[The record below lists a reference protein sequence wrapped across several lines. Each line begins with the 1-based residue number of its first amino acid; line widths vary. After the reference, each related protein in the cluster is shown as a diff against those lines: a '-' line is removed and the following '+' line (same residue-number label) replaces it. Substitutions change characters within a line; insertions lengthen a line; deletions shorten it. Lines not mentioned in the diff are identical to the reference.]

1 MTDNPYAPPKTHVED
16 VLEAL
21 PDGDFLP
28 EGRGV
33 PAGQGWRW
41 IADAWAFTAGQR
53 LVFIGVILLLCIV
66 QLGLNFIPLIGAIAT
81 TFLFPFL
88 IAGLTIGCEAVRRG
102 ERLEVGHLFAGFQRH
117 ANKLLLVGAVS
128 FAMYILMLIVMIAM
142 LGVTVGLAFLGA
154 AEPPTG
160 AELDQIILPLLL
172 AILVVLALSVPVTM
186 ALLFVPPLVVLHDY
200 EVFPAVRTSF
210 VACLKNVLPFLIWGI
225 AGVVL
230 LFFSTFFLVFVGWFL
245 VGCLLMVSLYISYRD
260 IFYES

>member
-16 VLEAL
+16 VLERA
-21 PDGDFLP
+21 DGDFLP

-41 IADAWAFTAGQR
+41 IADAWGFMEGQR
-53 LVFIGVILLLCIV
+53 LVFIGVILLFWLV
-66 QLGLNFIPLIGAIAT
+66 QLALNFIPVLGPIAS

-88 IAGLTIGCEAVRRG
+88 TAGIVIGCDTVRRG
-102 ERLEVGHLFAGFQRH
+102 GQLEVGHLFAGFQRH

-128 FAMYILMLIVMIAM
+128 FALYILMAIVMIAI
-142 LGVTVGLAFLGA
+142 LGVTVGMAFLGSGTPPA
-154 AEPPTG
+154 AE
-160 AELDQIILPLLL
+160 ELEQIIVPVLL
-172 AILVVLALSVPVTM
+172 AVLVVIALSVPVTM

-225 AGVVL
+225 AGAVL
-230 LFFSTFFLVFVGWFL
+230 WLFSSILIIIGWLIVGS
-245 VGCLLMVSLYISYRD
+245 LLMVSLYLSYRD

>member
-16 VLEAL
+16 VLER

-41 IADAWAFTAGQR
+41 IADAWGFMEGQR
-53 LVFIGVILLLCIV
+53 LVFIGVILLFWLV
-66 QLGLNFIPLIGAIAT
+66 QLALNFIPVLGPIAS

-88 IAGLTIGCEAVRRG
+88 TAGIVIGCDAVRRG
-102 ERLEVGHLFAGFQRH
+102 GQLEVGHLFAGFQRH
-117 ANKLLLVGAVS
+117 TNKLLLVGAVS
-128 FAMYILMLIVMIAM
+128 FALYILMAIVMIAI
-142 LGVTVGLAFLGA
+142 LGVTVGMAFLGSGTPPA
-154 AEPPTG
+154 AE
-160 AELDQIILPLLL
+160 ELEQIIVPVLL
-172 AILVVLALSVPVTM
+172 AVLVVIALSVPVTM

-225 AGVVL
+225 AGAL
-230 LFFSTFFLVFVGWFL
+230 LWLFSSILIIIGWLIVGS
-245 VGCLLMVSLYISYRD
+245 LLMVSLYLSYRD